1 MSIKNYISSGIIEQ
15 YVLGLCTTTEK
26 NEIELLRTQNVE
38 LNTAILNFE
47 IDLEKHCFENEVTP
61 TSTTNDKVLETLNS
75 LQYSGIKTNKTTT
88 KVVHFNWIKIAAT
101 ASLLLFAVSAVFN
114 YIQYKQNEEQATL
127 LASKNYAATTL
138 PLANYNILKDPSITP
153 IAMKGVG
160 LHAVCRCT
168 MFWDKNTG
176 KAYIMIHHLL
186 PSADGK
192 DYQLWATVNGKPVSV
207 GLVNDK
213 IRDRFVE
220 VSGVPE
226 GANEFAVTLE
236 NDGGAIVPTLDETYL
251 KGTI

>member
-1 MSIKNYISSGIIEQ
+1 
-15 YVLGLCTTTEK
+15 
-26 NEIELLRTQNVE
+26 
-38 LNTAILNFE
+38 
-47 IDLEKHCFENEVTP
+47 
-61 TSTTNDKVLETLNS
+61 
-75 LQYSGIKTNKTTT
+75 
-88 KVVHFNWIKIAAT
+88 
-101 ASLLLFAVSAVFN
+101 
-114 YIQYKQNEEQATL
+114 
-127 LASKNYAATTL
+127 
-138 PLANYNILKDPSITP
+138 
-153 IAMKGVG
+153 MKGVG

-186 PSADGK
+186 PSTDGK